1 LKGYIFDIK
10 RFALHDG
17 PGIRTTIFMVGCP
30 LSCIWCHNPESLRE
44 IPSDENYSNDSNCDV
59 EKRFKVT
66 EHSTFTL
73 FDEIKKD
80 GIFYEES
87 GGGVT
92 FSGGEPLN
100 QVDFLEGVAA
110 LCKYNDITVVMDT
123 SGFASFD
130 AIERIYE
137 WTDIFNYDLKVI
149 DDTLHKKFTGVSN
162 QQIISNL
169 LKLTE
174 MGNKVRLRIPLIPD
188 FTDTEKNL
196 NELIEFIYKLNNV
209 NGIDLL
215 PYNILAES
223 KYKRLNK
230 ESEIKNITVQ
240 SDDRLNEIKELFKP
254 FDFEVK
260 LRG

>member
-1 LKGYIFDIK
+1 MIL
-10 RFALHDG
+10 
-17 PGIRTTIFMVGCP
+17 
-30 LSCIWCHNPESLRE
+30 
-44 IPSDENYSNDSNCDV
+44 
-59 EKRFKVT
+59 
-66 EHSTFTL
+66 
-73 FDEIKKD
+73 
-80 GIFYEES
+80 
-87 GGGVT
+87 
-92 FSGGEPLN
+92 
-100 QVDFLEGVAA
+100 
-110 LCKYNDITVVMDT
+110 
-123 SGFASFD
+123 
-130 AIERIYE
+130 
-137 WTDIFNYDLKVI
+137 
-149 DDTLHKKFTGVSN
+149 LHKKFTGVSN

-240 SDDRLNEIKELFKP
+240 SDDRLNEIKELFQP